1 MRITDRRISRGARHQ
16 IIRTIIK
23 EEVLPLVDDIKVKQY
38 AESNLRELTD
48 RAMRR
53 AEFYSEEVTID
64 WLYDAIYD
72 FVAYKRPDI
81 VKDTHVDPNYEQD
94 LDDGNMGAYE
104 EPQMGHKKDVVPRI
118 QLNGRELAK
127 AIEPKTIETIE
138 YVVSQITVNP
148 KAKEIIEIQIATFIA
163 LQDAKDFVARKE
175 EEIANTILLNK
186 NRFYKID
193 TKVVKKISN

>member
-16 IIRTIIK
+16 VIRTIIK

-104 EPQMGHKKDVVPRI
+104 EPQMGHKKDVVPRVTPI
-118 QLNGRELAK
+118 KQQ
-127 AIEPKTIETIE
+127 PKTIETIE
-138 YVVSQITVNP
+138 YTVHQVTVNP
-148 KAKEIIEIQIATFIA
+148 KVKEIIEIQIATFIA

-193 TKVVKKISN
+193 TKIVKKISN

>member
-53 AEFYSEEVTID
+53 AEFCGEEVTID

-81 VKDTHVDPNYEQD
+81 IKDTHVDPNYEQD

-104 EPQMGHKKDVVPRI
+104 EPQMGHKKDVIPRVTPI
-118 QLNGRELAK
+118 KQQ
-127 AIEPKTIETIE
+127 PKTIETIE
-138 YVVSQITVNP
+138 YTVHQVTVNP
-148 KAKEIIEIQIATFIA
+148 KVKEIIEIQIATFIA

-193 TKVVKKISN
+193 TKIVKKISN